1 MIITSAQNPKIKTIR
16 KLSQRNYRQKER
28 KFLVEGVRLVEE
40 ALHSNWRVETFVH
53 TAQAAESRRGADL
66 LASAGNKGAEVLQ
79 VTDSI
84 MAELADTETPQ
95 GVLAV
100 LWQPDYTL
108 ADVLPPGQPPLVL
121 IADGVQDPGNLG
133 TIIRSADAAGASGVV
148 LLKGTVDLYN
158 PKTLRSTMGSL
169 FHLPVV
175 TAEDAAEALRYLTS
189 VGLTLIV
196 GDPAGGRPIFDVN
209 LKVPVGIVV
218 GNEGAGPR
226 PEVYDYKNQKVTI
239 PMPGRAESLN
249 VAMATSILLYEAVRQ
264 RHKIQ

>member
-1 MIITSAQNPKIKTIR
+1 MIITSAQNPKIKYIR
-16 KLSQRNYRQKER
+16 RLSQRNFRQKER
-28 KFLVEGVRLVEE
+28 KFLVEGVRLVKE
-40 ALHSNWRVETFVH
+40 ALHSPWRTECFVY
-53 TAQAAESRRGADL
+53 TPQVIQSRRGAGL
-66 LASAGNKGAEVLQ
+66 LEVAMSKGVEVFQ
-79 VTDSI
+79 VPDSI

-108 ADVLPPGQPPLVL
+108 SDVLPPGQPPLVVVV
-121 IADGVQDPGNLG
+121 DGVQDPGNLG
-133 TIIRSADAAGASGVV
+133 TIIRSADAAGAGGVV

-175 TAEDAAEALRYLTS
+175 TAEDATGALGYLAS
-189 VGLTLIV
+189 VGVTLVV
-196 GDPAGGRPIFDVN
+196 GNPVGGEPISHVD
-209 LKVPVGIVV
+209 LKVPVGFVV

-226 PEVYDYKNQKVTI
+226 VSVYEYKHRKVTI

-249 VAMATSILLYEAVRQ
+249 VAMATSIMLYEAVRQ
-264 RHKIQ
+264 RT